1 MTKKYNQKMKI
12 YNIVGD
18 TKAQARTVFTLQYA
32 PPAVRLQFRKLLN
45 AISFSYIENV
55 KSHYP
60 KTTKTNKADLL
71 HSVTHLILP

>member
-1 MTKKYNQKMKI
+1 MKI

-45 AISFSYIENV
+45 AISFSYIE
-55 KSHYP
+55 
-60 KTTKTNKADLL
+60 
-71 HSVTHLILP
+71 ILKPH

>member
-1 MTKKYNQKMKI
+1 MTKKYNQEMKI

-45 AISFSYIENV
+45 AISFSYIEILKRHQIKPEKTYKTHLLHNV
-55 KSHYP
+55 K
-60 KTTKTNKADLL
+60 
-71 HSVTHLILP
+71 